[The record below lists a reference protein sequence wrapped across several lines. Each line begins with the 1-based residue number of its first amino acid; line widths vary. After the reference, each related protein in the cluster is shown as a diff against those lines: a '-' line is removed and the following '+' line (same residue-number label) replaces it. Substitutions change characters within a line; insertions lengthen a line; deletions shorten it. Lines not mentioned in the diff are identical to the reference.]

1 MTISERLG
9 SVERSTWASCSHS
22 RARRVA
28 LGLAVEAVQIV
39 QGEVRHGVSHGAL
52 LIIDRNSV

>member
-1 MTISERLG
+1 M
-9 SVERSTWASCSHS
+9 
-22 RARRVA
+22 VA